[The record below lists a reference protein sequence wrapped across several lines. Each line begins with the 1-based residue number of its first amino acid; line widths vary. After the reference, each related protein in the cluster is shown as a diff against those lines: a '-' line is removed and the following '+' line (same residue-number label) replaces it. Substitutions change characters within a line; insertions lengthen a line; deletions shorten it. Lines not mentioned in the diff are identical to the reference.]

1 MFFTVG
7 CRKRPMI
14 VNCGSRPTEQGP
26 GARAWPGAGVGGADE
41 GSFTPPPQSQPP
53 TVNIHTFIF
62 AHRDSNPRPPA
73 VRHESQ
79 VCYPTVP
86 LGHPVTLDASFP
98 EKLLKIVATIGEI
111 FSLKFT
117 KYCLAELVWLILWLI
132 LYMCD
137 CICVFNLRVFCIGYL
152 CCRSE
157 LL

>member
-1 MFFTVG
+1 MVVG
-7 CRKRPMI
+7 LRSK
-14 VNCGSRPTEQGP
+14 GL
-26 GARAWPGAGVGGADE
+26 AWGRGGGADE
-41 GSFTPPPQSQPP
+41 GSFTPPPRSQPP

-86 LGHPVTLDASFP
+86 LGHPVTKFDVSLP

-117 KYCLAELVWLILWLI
+117 KYRLAAG
-132 LYMCD
+132 
-137 CICVFNLRVFCIGYL
+137 LRPDPLGERL
-152 CCRSE
+152 AKA
-157 LL
+157 LPQTP